1 MFVCVE
7 NPRTSRYVMDLMQ
20 DQALDQK
27 FSKQPKQ
34 DSLRFADVNTVR
46 MKLESVMELTAHYR
60 SSIKLCVPNRMR
72 CLLILVLAVSL
83 VGILFVPNTFASHDT
98 DKQWGTIYVDKPV
111 LELPYSA
118 WDDSDYEKIKIFG
131 TVEDAKSATWVYF
144 TITEPDGKNIKVKAI
159 ASDNGSYVNYILIC
173 CNNVGQYSVDA
184 EWKGHHIGTVTF
196 EVIEK
201 LAAITE
207 EAEVVIQGS
216 IQKVPNWV
224 RSIFIWYASEQISED
239 ELLNAIK
246 YLVNQ
251 EIINLNE

>member
-1 MFVCVE
+1 M
-7 NPRTSRYVMDLMQ
+7 
-20 DQALDQK
+20 
-27 FSKQPKQ
+27 
-34 DSLRFADVNTVR
+34 
-46 MKLESVMELTAHYR
+46 
-60 SSIKLCVPNRMR
+60 
-72 CLLILVLAVSL
+72 
-83 VGILFVPNTFASHDT
+83 
-98 DKQWGTIYVDKPV
+98 
-111 LELPYSA
+111 
-118 WDDSDYEKIKIFG
+118 
-131 TVEDAKSATWVYF
+131 
-144 TITEPDGKNIKVKAI
+144 
-159 ASDNGSYVNYILIC
+159 
-173 CNNVGQYSVDA
+173 DA